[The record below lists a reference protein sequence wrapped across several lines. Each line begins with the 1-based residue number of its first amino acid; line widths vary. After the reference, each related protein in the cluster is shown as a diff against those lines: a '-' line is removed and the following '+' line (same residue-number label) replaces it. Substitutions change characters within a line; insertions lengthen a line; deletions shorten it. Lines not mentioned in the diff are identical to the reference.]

1 MRRRRLSRNSPRVW
15 QLTNKRVS
23 TRMARRSHFP
33 SLITI
38 TIASKRSD
46 GVSPRLL
53 RSPTTM
59 STATRHRKCESSVM
73 GNWSEQTRT
82 GGLCEMRRCH
92 RFVISSYLF
101 PLLCVPQMILRDA
114 YLKFRCREPEG
125 KGTRTR
131 ARRQF
136 STCSRRSRYLYILSC
151 NACSAFTYTR

>member
-1 MRRRRLSRNSPRVW
+1 MCSAYTLAHSGGWRFIGRRDPSNGRLKSMRCRRLSRNSPRVW

-46 GVSPRLL
+46 GISPRLL

-73 GNWSEQTRT
+73 GNWSEQTCTEDFVRT
-82 GGLCEMRRCH
+82 RRCH
-92 RFVISSYLF
+92 RFVIIIS
-101 PLLCVPQMILRDA
+101 
-114 YLKFRCREPEG
+114 
-125 KGTRTR
+125 
-131 ARRQF
+131 F
-136 STCSRRSRYLYILSC
+136 SAIV
-151 NACSAFTYTR
+151 YTTDIAPRIPKIPVS